1 MYFYYYEDIY
11 IYALS
16 LVKELGG
23 TKCSVSLDAYKLEH
37 FHLNF
42 DRINQIL
49 TAFGIGEGELL

>member
-16 LVKELGG
+16 LAKELGG
-23 TKCSVSLDAYKLEH
+23 TKCSVSLDAHKLEH

-42 DRINQIL
+42 ARIKQIL

>member
-42 DRINQIL
+42 D
-49 TAFGIGEGELL
+49 ASSKS